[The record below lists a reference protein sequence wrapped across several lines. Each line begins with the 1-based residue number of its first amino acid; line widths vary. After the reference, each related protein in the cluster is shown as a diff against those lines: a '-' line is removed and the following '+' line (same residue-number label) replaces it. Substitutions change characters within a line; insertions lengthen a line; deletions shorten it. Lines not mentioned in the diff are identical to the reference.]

1 MAAVGQPELVQLMDV
16 VREVARSLAAR
27 LKTCTVDVE
36 ELEAD
41 GFEGLVKALDDYDSE
56 KGPLVPYVVVRC
68 RGAMID
74 GLRRKMRTSRRARAG
89 GVEERQVLSLDHE
102 VDEGLRLMDVIVDPT
117 SPTPEEASVS
127 TAAPTVQSALA
138 TLPKRH
144 QRVLVLRFLGDRP
157 RQEIAAVEGISV
169 GRLAE
174 IEKRFRD
181 RLRPPRQ
188 RPETLEPPSDML
200 TDMELTVLRLAA
212 AGGCAE
218 ETARWLRRGLE
229 TVKSQ
234 RCRIIAKLRARNMI
248 NAVAISYQ
256 RGLL

>member
-16 VREVARSLAAR
+16 VREVARSLAGR
-27 LKTCTVDVE
+27 LKTCAVDLE

-41 GFEGLVKALDDYDSE
+41 GFEGLVKALDDYDGE

-74 GLRRKMRTSRRARAG
+74 GLRRKTMTSRRSRAA
-89 GVEERQVLSLDHE
+89 GVAEPEVLSLEHE

-117 SPTPEEASVS
+117 SPTPDEASVS

-138 TLPKRH
+138 ALPKRH

-181 RLRPPRQ
+181 RLRSPSQ
-188 RPETLEPPSDML
+188 RPDTVEPPSDQL
-200 TDMELTVLRLAA
+200 TEKELTVLRLAA
-212 AGGCAE
+212 EGASAE
-218 ETARWLRRGLE
+218 ETAKWMRRGLE

-248 NAVAISYQ
+248 NAVAISYR

>member
-16 VREVARSLAAR
+16 VREVARSVAGR
-27 LKTCTVDVE
+27 LKSSAVDLE

-41 GFEGLVKALDDYDSE
+41 GFEGLVKALDNYDAE

-74 GLRRKMRTSRRARAG
+74 GLRRRTMTSRRARAA
-89 GVEERQVLSLDHE
+89 GVEEPQVLSLEHE
-102 VDEGLRLMDVIVDPT
+102 VDQGLRLMDVIVDPT
-117 SPTPEEASVS
+117 SPTPEETTVS
-127 TAAPTVQSALA
+127 AAPAIQSALA
-138 TLPKRH
+138 ALPKRH
-144 QRVLVLRFLGDRP
+144 QRVLLLRFLGDRP
-157 RQEIAAVEGISV
+157 RQEIAAVEGMSV

-188 RPETLEPPSDML
+188 TPVTAEVQSDQL
-200 TDMELTVLRLAA
+200 TEKELTVLRLAA
-212 AGGCAE
+212 QGASAE
-218 ETARWLRRGLE
+218 ETAKWMRRGHE

>member
-1 MAAVGQPELVQLMDV
+1 MAAVGQPELVQLMEV
-16 VREVARSLAAR
+16 VREVARSLAGR
-27 LKTCTVDVE
+27 LKSSAVDLE

-41 GFEGLVKALDDYDSE
+41 GFEGLVKALVDYDSA

-74 GLRRKMRTSRRARAG
+74 GLRRKTMTSRRARAA
-89 GVEERQVLSLDHE
+89 GVAEPQVLSLEHE
-102 VDEGLRLMDVIVDPT
+102 VDPGMRLMDVIVDPT
-117 SPTPEEASVS
+117 SPTPEETTVS
-127 TAAPTVQSALA
+127 TEPPAVRSALA
-138 TLPKRH
+138 ALPKRH

-181 RLRPPRQ
+181 RLSPP
-188 RPETLEPPSDML
+188 RPETNGNGAPSDQL
-200 TDMELTVLRLAA
+200 TEKELTVLRLAA
-212 AGGCAE
+212 QGASAE
-218 ETARWLRRGLE
+218 ETAKWMRRGLE

-234 RCRIIAKLRARNMI
+234 RSRIIAKLRARNMI

>member
-27 LKTCTVDVE
+27 LKTSAVDVE

-41 GFEGLVKALDDYDSE
+41 GFEGLVKALDDYDGE

-74 GLRRKMRTSRRARAG
+74 GLRRRTMTSRRARAAG
-89 GVEERQVLSLDHE
+89 IAEPQVLSLEHE
-102 VDEGLRLMDVIVDPT
+102 FDDGLRLMDVIVDPT
-117 SPTPEEASVS
+117 SPTPEESTVS
-127 TAAPTVQSALA
+127 TEPPAVRSALA
-138 TLPKRH
+138 ALPKRH
-144 QRVLVLRFLGDRP
+144 QRVLLLRFLGDRP
-157 RQEIAAVEGISV
+157 RREIAAVEGISV

-174 IEKRFRD
+174 IETRFRD
-181 RLRPPRQ
+181 RLRPPK
-188 RPETLEPPSDML
+188 PEVVATDQL
-200 TDMELTVLRLAA
+200 TEKELTVLRLAA
-212 AGGCAE
+212 EGASAE
-218 ETARWLRRGLE
+218 ETARWMRRGLE

-234 RCRIIAKLRARNMI
+234 RCRIIAKLRARNMV